1 MKIEDMMK
9 KDRKEKGKKA
19 TCIACVHDFV
29 AEMNHE
35 KIIYRDST
43 LFLKYSYWSPEV
55 LVTEVKV

>member
-1 MKIEDMMK
+1 MMK

-19 TCIACVHDFV
+19 TYIACVHDFV